1 MKLLLVLYTLTAD
14 PDPGTVGKLQH
25 IAEKPVI
32 ISTLL
37 NLTDKTAVD
46 LDLIH
51 LQTLEIAQGRISGSS
66 KCRGET
72 FREMWKSAGSCL
84 ENS

>member
-1 MKLLLVLYTLTAD
+1 M
-14 PDPGTVGKLQH
+14 GKLQH

-51 LQTLEIAQGRISGSS
+51 LQTLEIAQGRISGS
-66 KCRGET
+66 KIINGNMY
-72 FREMWKSAGSCL
+72 FPYYA
-84 ENS
+84 N